1 MPVRNYADEIRDN
14 YRGSNKSDLTCL
26 REIAYNRHGELQASA
41 ELGKV
46 GIKLSDN
53 AKTPG
58 NSRPD
63 QVAARAELRRAVNT
77 LRDHA
82 KAKPENLTDDI
93 LEAVESVTAKIQ
105 IIEHQMKM
113 EDTADRMFGNG
124 SGVGFGDESA
134 LRDVN
139 GQRIGT
145 MLSNADLRS
154 PSAIASKLKVHDGFN
169 GDEESQMTL
178 GNFLRGVAGMRTT
191 ETVRNTLHSGT
202 DPTGGYTVP
211 GVLMPGILSALVPA
225 SSLLQ
230 AGANVAMLDVTAGE
244 FQIAAIDTIPTAA
257 WRGERG
263 NVAESEPAFKA
274 MWIRPKSL
282 AFRFKVS
289 RELLQDSPGLNRA
302 LELAISQAFAVELDR
317 AGLRGSG
324 VGAEPAGLLNRPGVQ
339 LINMAL
345 PDGAPLTN
353 YSKLINVAR
362 LIKEANAPAPTAAI
376 MSPREDEKIA
386 LFADTTGQPLRRPDA
401 LSDWKF
407 LTTSQIPTD
416 LTVGASDD
424 CSELYTG
431 DFSLFSY
438 FIREG
443 INVQLLKEL
452 YAETGEVGFICH
464 TRVDV
469 AAMYP
474 AAFAILTGITAD

>member
-1 MPVRNYADEIRDN
+1 MSQRYSAEWQ
-14 YRGSNKSDLTCL
+14 K
-26 REIAYNRHGELQASA
+26 NRVAAMA
-41 ELGKV
+41 ELGKA
-46 GIKLSDN
+46 GKY
-53 AKTPG
+53 K
-58 NSRPD
+58 NSIFD
-63 QVAARAELRRAVNT
+63 QPQNCSKSEQLANRAELRRGLNDV
-77 LRDHA
+77 RDA
-82 KAKPENLTDDI
+82 TRSAIDTNDTKRAEELMTCIDGISDAINDI
-93 LEAVESVTAKIQ
+93 SHQLDMDGSAEA
-105 IIEHQMKM
+105 
-113 EDTADRMFGNG
+113 RFGGGGYN
-124 SGVGFGDESA
+124 SSESA

-139 GQRIGT
+139 GQIIGM

-154 PSAIASKLKVHDGFN
+154 PSAIAGKLKVHDSVG
-169 GDEESQMTL
+169 GEEDDQMTL
-178 GNFLRGVAGMRTT
+178 GGFLRGVAGMRTT
-191 ETVRNTLHSGT
+191 DSVRNTLHGGT
-202 DPTGGYTVP
+202 DPSGGYTVP

-230 AGANVAMLDVTAGE
+230 AGANVAVLDIKAGE
-244 FQIAAIDTIPTAA
+244 FQIAAVDTIPTAG

-289 RELLQDSPGLNRA
+289 RELLQDSPGLNQA
-302 LELAISQAFAVELDR
+302 LEIAISQAFAKELDR

-324 VGAEPAGLLNRPGVQ
+324 AGAEPAGLLNRPGVQ
-339 LINMAL
+339 LIDMAL
-345 PDGAPLTN
+345 PDGAPLAN
-353 YSKLINVAR
+353 YAKLINAAR

-386 LFADTTGQPLRRPDA
+386 LFADTTGQPLRRPEA
-401 LSDWKF
+401 LAGWKF

-416 LTVGASDD
+416 LTVGASTD

-431 DFSLFSY
+431 DFSLFSF

-443 INVQLLKEL
+443 VNVQLLKEL

-474 AAFAILTGITAD
+474 KAFAILKGITPD

>member
-1 MPVRNYADEIRDN
+1 MTKRYSEKWHDERI
-14 YRGSNKSDLTCL
+14 
-26 REIAYNRHGELQASA
+26 SA
-41 ELGKV
+41 MTELGKT
-46 GIKLSDN
+46 GKYNNKIFDPARDCSKTEQLSN
-53 AKTPG
+53 
-58 NSRPD
+58 
-63 QVAARAELRRAVNT
+63 RAELRRAFAEIRDAAQEAAKGPDVVRYAQLVNALGGIT
-77 LRDHA
+77 NTIEEITQQLDMDAVAEA
-82 KAKPENLTDDI
+82 K
-93 LEAVESVTAKIQ
+93 
-105 IIEHQMKM
+105 
-113 EDTADRMFGNG
+113 FGQGDNG
-124 SGVGFGDESA
+124 SGESA
-134 LRDVN
+134 LHDVN

-154 PSAIASKLKVHDGFN
+154 PAAIASKLKVHEDFNNAEDG
-169 GDEESQMTL
+169 QMTL

-191 ETVRNTLHSGT
+191 EGVRNTLHSGT

-230 AGANVAMLDVTAGE
+230 AGANVAMLDVKAGE

-302 LELAISQAFAVELDR
+302 LEIAISQAFAVELDR

-324 VGAEPAGLLNRPGVQ
+324 AGAEPAGLLNRPGVQ

-345 PDGAPLTN
+345 PDGAPLAN

-474 AAFAILTGITAD
+474 AAFAILTGITAS